1 MVLKRN
7 QKVDLS
13 SHSFYKGNTKDGI
26 PHGKG
31 ELNTPFSIL
40 KGNWKD
46 GTIQGKGK
54 LTANINNIFFIG
66 GDLPSNEK
74 SPFSTFFFLTEDWNV
89 KSLPP
94 CYYARSVGR
103 LEFSEH
109 YFYYIGGFNGSR
121 AVPYVERFD
130 ILNSTWE
137 KVCPL
142 THRRA
147 SFSSFTYNSDIY
159 VCGGVMAFK
168 THNSIEKY
176 DKKENKWK
184 SFGTLS
190 HGRSSLISHVWKDK
204 LYILGGIHLKDLP
217 PCLEIFDLKTKEK
230 SLDENIIVDLFS
242 TGSTLIEIND
252 KPYIFIAGGK
262 KHSNESIEDTVY
274 SYSIEDNTLNEI
286 SPLNIGRLYSSLV
299 VFQNELYCIGGHDK
313 KMNYKLPYEKYNF
326 LENKWETKKVVNLSM
341 SGSSFFPV
349 ENQKI
354 TLDGKWKQGKLNGP
368 TIISIGNKKVE
379 GIYKNGKK
387 EGFFNDIYYR
397 NDIPVS
403 YYEVKWEE
411 RVKKIRNIP
420 SNFKCPISLEIV
432 KDPVIIESGITFDR
446 ETIQEWF
453 LSHNTCPLTRNNVSI
468 KCIPNKILK
477 TMIQE
482 FIEKKICN

>member
-1 MVLKRN
+1 MSLKRN
-7 QKVDLS
+7 QKLDLS
-13 SHSFYKGNTKDGI
+13 NDSFYKGNTKDGI

-31 ELNTPFSIL
+31 ELSTPFSIL
-40 KGNWKD
+40 TGKWKEGN
-46 GTIQGKGK
+46 IKGK
-54 LTANINNIFFIG
+54 LKVNINNIFFIG

-74 SPFSTFFFLTEDWNV
+74 RPFTTFSFLTENWNI

-94 CYYARSVGR
+94 CYYARSVGK
-103 LEFSEH
+103 LVFNDH
-109 YFYYIGGFNGSR
+109 YFYYIGGFNGTR
-121 AVPYVERFD
+121 AVPYVERYD
-130 ILNSTWE
+130 ILHSKWE
-137 KVCPL
+137 NICPL
-142 THRRA
+142 INRRA

-159 VCGGVMAFK
+159 VCGGVMAF
-168 THNSIEKY
+168 TSHDSIEKY

-184 SFGTLS
+184 SFGNLS
-190 HGRSSLISHVWKDK
+190 YGRSSLISHVWKDK
-204 LYILGGIHLKDLP
+204 LYILGGINLKDTP
-217 PCLEIFDLKTKEK
+217 PYLEIFDLKTKEK

-262 KHSNESIEDTVY
+262 KHIKESIEDKVY
-274 SYSIEDNTLNEI
+274 SYSIEENTLNEI

-326 LENKWETKKVVNLSM
+326 LENKWETKKVINLSM

-354 TLDGKWKQGKLNGP
+354 TLEGKWKDGELNGP
-368 TIISIGNKKVE
+368 TTIFINDKKIE
-379 GIYKNGKK
+379 GKYKKGKK

-403 YYEVKWEE
+403 YHEVLWEI
-411 RVKKIRNIP
+411 RVNKIRNIP
-420 SNFKCPISLEIV
+420 DNFKCPISLEIM
-432 KDPVIIESGITFDR
+432 KEPVIIESGITFDKKN
-446 ETIQEWF
+446 IQEWF
-453 LSHNTCPLTRNNVSI
+453 LHHNTCPFTRNIVNK

-477 TMIQE
+477 TMIYE
-482 FIEKKICN
+482 LIEKKIRN

>member
-168 THNSIEKY
+168 TLNSIEKY

-184 SFGTLS
+184 SFGNLS
-190 HGRSSLISHVWKDK
+190 YGRSSLISHVWKDK

-420 SNFKCPISLEIV
+420 SNFKCPISLEIM